1 MIPKHSL
8 FIDSDII
15 LDVFARR
22 APHYA
27 DSATL
32 LTLIEDKKISGFSS
46 PLVFANIY
54 YILRKLK
61 SKEYALQSLRKLRI
75 LIDIFPM
82 NQLQIDHAL
91 NSNFTDFEDAL
102 KYYSAKSGK
111 MDFIITRNKNDY
123 KHGSITVCTPTEY
136 LTLIKIR

>member
-1 MIPKHSL
+1 MPKHRL

-75 LIDIFPM
+75 LIDILPM

-102 KYYSAKSGK
+102 QYYSAKSGK

>member
-1 MIPKHSL
+1 MPKHRL

-22 APHYA
+22 APHFA

-75 LIDIFPM
+75 LIDILPM
-82 NQLQIDHAL
+82 NQLHIDHAL

-102 KYYSAKSGK
+102 QHYSAKSGK

>member
-1 MIPKHSL
+1 MPKHRL

-22 APHYA
+22 APHFA

-102 KYYSAKSGK
+102 QYYSAKSGK

>member
-1 MIPKHSL
+1 MPKHRL

-75 LIDIFPM
+75 LIDILPM

-102 KYYSAKSGK
+102 QYYSAKSGK

-123 KHGSITVCTPTEY
+123 KHGSINVCTPTEY

>member
-1 MIPKHSL
+1 MPKHRL

-22 APHYA
+22 APHFA

-75 LIDIFPM
+75 LIDILPM
-82 NQLQIDHAL
+82 NQLHIDHAL

-102 KYYSAKSGK
+102 QHYSAKSGK
-111 MDFIITRNKNDY
+111 MDFSITRNKNDY